1 MPGEER
7 AQERKALRE
16 GAITL
21 GMSAYPEATQ
31 PSGMQM
37 IGTSADPGVAGALE
51 RVTTI
56 LATQLSG
63 MPIIVPTKLA
73 EPQTI
78 RDSEPKH
85 PYLVLVG
92 T

>member
-1 MPGEER
+1 
-7 AQERKALRE
+7 
-16 GAITL
+16 
-21 GMSAYPEATQ
+21 
-31 PSGMQM
+31 MQM
-37 IGTSADPGVAGALE
+37 IATSADPRVAGALE

-63 MPIIVPTKLA
+63 MPMVVPTKLA
-73 EPQTI
+73 EPQPI

-85 PYLVLVG
+85 PYLVLAG